1 MKEQKL
7 MLAQLDRKLQL
18 YKQVESISP
27 PVRGWINVIRTSLTM
42 SLRQLGERMK
52 MSAQGVRDIEEREQS
67 GAITLR
73 ALRQVGE
80 ALDLKLVYGFV
91 PQQGSLEQ
99 MIEDRARE
107 LAREIVTRTSV
118 TMDLEAQRNTDE
130 RLENAVQEKTAEFKR
145 SLPRY
150 LWD

>member
-27 PVRGWINVIRTSLTM
+27 PARGWINVIRTSLTM

-67 GAITLR
+67 GALTLR

-130 RLENAVQEKTAEFKR
+130 RLEDAVQEKTTEFKR

>member
-27 PVRGWINVIRTSLTM
+27 PARGWINVIRTSLTM

-67 GAITLR
+67 GALTLR

-130 RLENAVQEKTAEFKR
+130 RLENAVQEKTAELKR